1 MDERN
6 RSFLKIKSKN
16 PVKSC
21 EDFLVKLRKKRAYH
35 RFNQKRKELFGF
47 DTRDGCENEDLGDKF
62 TEYKAY
68 ALQIKENLI
77 YQKAEL
83 IELDLNEF
91 DSTFEEIVEAGDQY
105 LIKNKNDDSTFTR
118 FYQSLVKFYILLDL
132 WTTSDSI
139 ADGSLLEL
147 EHVHKYISTFTGML
161 RTVDINQSSSSTIS
175 TKNLIVNLL
184 NICLRIFG
192 ILLKISSCSKSGID
206 LYESRLF
213 ESMEWIDMFLDSNW
227 NPKHSYISWESS
239 HRMLD
244 YMFTILANSMKD
256 WGPNIVDV
264 ADIDYILIKIHW
276 ILSRSKAVIK

>member
-1 MDERN
+1 MEDKRMDERN

-21 EDFLVKLRKKRAYH
+21 EDFLVNLRKKRAYH

-47 DTRDGCENEDLGDKF
+47 DTKDECENEDLGDKF

-68 ALQIKENLI
+68 ALQIKENLK

-132 WTTSDSI
+132 
-139 ADGSLLEL
+139 
-147 EHVHKYISTFTGML
+147 
-161 RTVDINQSSSSTIS
+161 
-175 TKNLIVNLL
+175 
-184 NICLRIFG
+184 
-192 ILLKISSCSKSGID
+192 
-206 LYESRLF
+206 
-213 ESMEWIDMFLDSNW
+213 
-227 NPKHSYISWESS
+227 
-239 HRMLD
+239 
-244 YMFTILANSMKD
+244 
-256 WGPNIVDV
+256 
-264 ADIDYILIKIHW
+264 
-276 ILSRSKAVIK
+276 